1 MNTKMS
7 YPITQDTASTLK
19 SVNNITQALSSWLIK
34 NGIGYSDFINSQK
47 AVFYNAAILELERLN
62 RKKTDSSISLLS
74 GLNRRDVVQF
84 RLEQGNQHKYIESPE
99 INPLASVPA
108 RVIALWVDKDIGM
121 TIPYSDTE
129 NSFESLVSE
138 ISTEKHPKSILLEL
152 NRLGLVYFDKKFV
165 YLLVNSFTPAKAP
178 QVNQE
183 ILSNNISHH
192 LSAGLHNLMYEDN
205 QYLEQ
210 AISVEKI
217 TPESVAM
224 LNKLSL
230 ELWSECSKK
239 LLSEATKRSNN
250 DKGNINATQSFMLGI
265 YQNY

>member
-1 MNTKMS
+1 MNMKTLH
-7 YPITQDTASTLK
+7 PIVSDTESTLK
-19 SVNNITQALSSWLIK
+19 SVINITQILSTWLIK
-34 NGIGYSDFINSQK
+34 SGIGYSDYITSQK
-47 AVFYNAAILELERLN
+47 AIFYNAAILELERLN

-84 RLEQGNQHKYIESPE
+84 RLEQGNEHKFIETPE

-108 RVIALWVDKDIGM
+108 RVIALWIEKDIDM
-121 TIPYSDTE
+121 TIPYCDSDV
-129 NSFESLVSE
+129 SFEALVSE

-165 YLLVNSFTPAKAP
+165 YLLVKSFTPSLVPK
-178 QVNQE
+178 VNQE
-183 ILSNNISHH
+183 ILSHNISKH
-192 LSAGLHNLMYEDN
+192 LSAGLHNLMYADN

-210 AISVEKI
+210 AISLNNI
-217 TPESVAM
+217 TDESVKI

-230 ELWSECSKK
+230 ELWDELSKK
-239 LLSEATKRSNN
+239 MLTQAMQCSNQ
-250 DKGNINATQSFMLGI
+250 DKLNPNATQHFTLGI